1 MTSASSL
8 TERYLDA
15 ALRGVPAKQRDDVA
29 RELRSSVAEAVE
41 DRVAAGEDPVAAETS
56 VLEDLGDPTRFAAGI
71 TGRPLHLIG
80 PDLFVEY
87 RRLLTMLLS
96 ISLPIVG
103 LVQLGVA
110 LSKGDDFIGAII
122 AGLGGAWMVGIHIFF
137 WVTATFAAFERF
149 DAMRDARDEITGA
162 AASWTVDRLPPLE
175 RDRVSAGETVGEV
188 VTILITLGGL
198 LFVNGVLRLT
208 DASGAVI
215 PFLNPD
221 LPSWWVP
228 FLVGALLVLAGI
240 SVVVFFVGRWTVPL
254 AIACAVADLAFAIPL
269 IAVSLAGFLVNPAFA
284 EAIGWPPLADGNG
297 VAMISLAL
305 TIGAVTTWEIVGAF
319 RRALRAR
326 TPAAGAAAS
335 AR

>member
-1 MTSASSL
+1 MTPL
-8 TERYLDA
+8 TERYLAA
-15 ALRGVPAKQRDDVA
+15 ALRSIPGRQRADVEG
-29 RELRSSVAEAVE
+29 ELRSSIDDAIE
-41 DRVAAGEDPVAAETS
+41 DRAAAGEDRDAAERA
-56 VLEDLGDPTRFAAGI
+56 VLEGLGDPVRLAAGI
-71 TGRPLHLIG
+71 AGRPLHLIG

-87 RRLLTMLLS
+87 RQLLTMLLS

-110 LSKGDDFIGAII
+110 LSQGDDFIGALV
-122 AGLGGAWMVGIHIFF
+122 AGAGGAWSVGLHIFF
-137 WVTATFAAFERF
+137 WVTLTFAAFERF

-162 AASWTVDRLPPLE
+162 AGHWTVDRLPPLE

-208 DASGAVI
+208 DASGAI

-221 LPSWWVP
+221 LPAWWLP
-228 FLVGALLVLAGI
+228 FLVGTLLVLAGI
-240 SVVVFFVGRWTVPL
+240 SVVVFFVGRWTIPL
-254 AIACAVADLAFAIPL
+254 AIAYAVADLAFAIPL

-305 TIGAVTTWEIVGAF
+305 TMGAVTAWEIIGVF
-319 RRALRAR
+319 RRAMRAEQR
-326 TPAAGAAAS
+326 APDAATS